1 MQHFHATLPSQKPTL
16 SRMGSTRWTYH
27 NELSVGIPRG
37 HPKIHFVKNSGL
49 FLLGG
54 GGGGRGVERVVAF
67 SVKMTSW
74 IRKNIAIKVD

>member
-1 MQHFHATLPSQKPTL
+1 
-16 SRMGSTRWTYH
+16 MGSTRWTYH

-54 GGGGRGVERVVAF
+54 GGGGGGGWRGFGGRGVAF
-67 SVKMTSW
+67 SIKMTSW